1 MRYKYTQLF
10 VDGLPVDYNII
21 VKESEFIFEPG
32 YNPHDDLEA
41 PLFRVRKHDDIF
53 LYENLD
59 DESLKSQAEEE
70 IRELLKT
77 NYLN

>member
-1 MRYKYTQLF
+1 MRYRYTQLF

-32 YNPHDDLEA
+32 YNPHDDLLP
-41 PLFRVRKHDDIF
+41 PLFRVKKQNDIF

-70 IRELLKT
+70 IRELLSG
-77 NYLN
+77 NSLN